1 MDAGSGLHPRAMNKE
16 SRSLYQDRRRVFRAK
31 RRFPT
36 GMVVRQLMVVLLML
50 VGAAGIGVMLWQLPE
65 RIDVVLLVSEAIA
78 DLIRGVQQLLE
89 AMLGL
94 AAVVLIGAL
103 VMLAVVML
111 LGGLWRLIR
120 LLRLLLFP
128 SAQGRR

>member
-1 MDAGSGLHPRAMNKE
+1 MNKA
-16 SRSLYQDRRRVFRAK
+16 SRSQYQDRRRVFRAK

-78 DLIRGVQQLLE
+78 DLIRGIQQLLE
-89 AMLGL
+89 ALLGL

-103 VMLAVVML
+103 VVLAAVL
-111 LGGLWRLIR
+111 ILGGVWR
-120 LLRLLLFP
+120 LLRLLRLMLSP
-128 SAQGRR
+128 PDQGRR

>member
-1 MDAGSGLHPRAMNKE
+1 MNKA
-16 SRSLYQDRRRVFRAK
+16 SRSQYQDRRRVFRAK

-94 AAVVLIGAL
+94 AALVLIGAL

>member
-1 MDAGSGLHPRAMNKE
+1 MNKA
-16 SRSLYQDRRRVFRAK
+16 SRSQYQDRRRVFRVK

>member
-1 MDAGSGLHPRAMNKE
+1 MDAGSWLHPRAMNKA
-16 SRSLYQDRRRVFRAK
+16 SRSLYRDRRRVFRAK

>member
-1 MDAGSGLHPRAMNKE
+1 MNKA
-16 SRSLYQDRRRVFRAK
+16 SRSQYQDRRRVFRAK

>member
-1 MDAGSGLHPRAMNKE
+1 MNKA
-16 SRSLYQDRRRVFRAK
+16 SRSLYQDRRRVFSAK

-50 VGAAGIGVMLWQLPE
+50 IGAAGIGVMLWQLPE

>member
-1 MDAGSGLHPRAMNKE
+1 MNKA
-16 SRSLYQDRRRVFRAK
+16 SRSQYQDRRRVFRAK

-111 LGGLWRLIR
+111 LGGLWQLIR